1 MESANQKGG
10 LFGSWVILLSG
21 IANLLTAYLDKN
33 VKLYTFNQL

>member
-1 MESANQKGG
+1 MESAN
-10 LFGSWVILLSG
+10 LLSG